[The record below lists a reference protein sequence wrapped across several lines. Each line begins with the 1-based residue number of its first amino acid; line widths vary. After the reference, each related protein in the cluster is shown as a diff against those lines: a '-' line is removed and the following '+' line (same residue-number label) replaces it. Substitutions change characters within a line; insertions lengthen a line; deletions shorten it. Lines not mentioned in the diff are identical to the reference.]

1 MTAQYVPQVIGS
13 LYKYNP
19 WWPTPITELE
29 EICQLLVDD
38 SKTQHWAIWSRQ
50 PSVRN
55 AEAPKLCQ
63 KHWTSPKGKQTL
75 PWKKHF
81 YNSLRSQD
89 SFAAGQHYA
98 TQHQTGATFKVIAQ
112 GAGLSRPI
120 RQQSSRRKMA
130 VKKCSVTSK
139 KVGKN
144 CEMSNRPVDEIWLFH
159 QNHLQYISCLCTYL
173 WFYCGMFF
181 VLNKS
186 YIYIYLYIIYIY
198 IFPLTTSFTI
208 LIHSYQ

>member
-1 MTAQYVPQVIGS
+1 MAHTYHWTRRNLPAAS
-13 LYKYNP
+13 
-19 WWPTPITELE
+19 WW
-29 EICQLLVDD
+29 LLQ
-38 SKTQHWAIWSRQ
+38 KHNIEQFGH
-50 PSVRN
+50 VRN
-55 AEAPKLCQ
+55 AEAPKVCQ

-139 KVGKN
+139 KVGKKLRDVQQASWWDLVISSTN
-144 CEMSNRPVDEIWLFH
+144 CF
-159 QNHLQYISCLCTYL
+159 
-173 WFYCGMFF
+173 
-181 VLNKS
+181 
-186 YIYIYLYIIYIY
+186 IYIVA
-198 IFPLTTSFTI
+198 F
-208 LIHSYQ
+208 

>member
-1 MTAQYVPQVIGS
+1 MAHTYHWTRRNLPAAS
-13 LYKYNP
+13 
-19 WWPTPITELE
+19 WW
-29 EICQLLVDD
+29 LLQ
-38 SKTQHWAIWSRQ
+38 KHNIEQFGH
-50 PSVRN
+50 VRN
-55 AEAPKLCQ
+55 AEAPKVCQ

-120 RQQSSRRKMA
+120 RPAKFEE
-130 VKKCSVTSK
+130 KNGSK
-139 KVGKN
+139 GNVPSPQKRSEKS

-159 QNHLQYISCLCTYL
+159 QQI
-173 WFYCGMFF
+173 
-181 VLNKS
+181 VLS
-186 YIYIYLYIIYIY
+186 I
-198 IFPLTTSFTI
+198 
-208 LIHSYQ
+208 